1 MKITLKIVLLCF
13 ILFSCEK
20 TTKTTDKTTNKKEV
34 LTQEKENLA
43 STKEE
48 INENSKSDFKIKFPD
63 LTIEMKDDD
72 LNWGDDSPND
82 RIYETKQ
89 DTAFFEL
96 GPGYMI
102 EKPFKIEETG
112 FDEIELYGQF
122 EIKIQVE
129 TKQDVEV
136 PECVLDDWKGYTSKW
151 SKLKID
157 RAALKLQTI
166 EEKENYPIHFTAEEL
181 KLVVEK
187 HCGPEWSNE
196 IKNIESVDKIPFTF
210 FVTKYV
216 YKIKA
221 KNSKTHMVIERYLV
235 FYGPR
240 SC

>member
-34 LTQEKENLA
+34 LTEEKENPA

-48 INENSKSDFKIKFPD
+48 INENSNYDIKIKFPD
-63 LTIEMKDDD
+63 LTISMSDYD
-72 LNWGDDSPND
+72 LSWGDDSPND

-89 DTAFFEL
+89 DTVFFTL
-96 GPGYMI
+96 NAGFDI

-122 EIKIQVE
+122 EIKIGIE
-129 TKQDVEV
+129 TKQDIED
-136 PECVLDDWKGYTSKW
+136 PLCVLDDWKGYTSKW

-157 RAALKLQTI
+157 RTALKLVRI

-181 KLVVEK
+181 KLAVEK

-221 KNSKTHMVIERYLV
+221 KNSKTNKVIERYLV
-235 FYGPR
+235 FYYPR